1 PSKHWLPNDIG
12 LRQPDGV
19 SLHPD
24 GRYLAVADRKS
35 GRDGDGLV
43 ALNVAVLDLTND
55 EVAQQLVFDQR
66 DVINAGFLDTS
77 QAPGIRQVSL
87 NRVTWLKDKDGIFLV
102 AGGVAWCQ
110 IGLEERT
117 VGTVDR
123 RRLDNCLVRWRFDPE
138 STERSEPIMI
148 RAGLHRIMDLKT
160 DNASSQII
168 YASQRRVAAIDKD
181 GRATPDGGEGGG
193 FKVVGQLFDFRDRRK
208 AVRNDVEQYLDFAT
222 STDDGSIFFEGFQSS
237 DRQPGKLTFDPKRL
251 SLSRYGELPD
261 SARAPLGDPL
271 HVSHARFWKNQRQPP
286 ELFGLAD
293 ALPTLTVDR
302 YRSVATTEDGFAAIG
317 SANFIRVLKVEDGD
331 VVHRCELR
339 VAEEAFRIN
348 MSNDGSLVIV
358 AHSDGTIRWYGVTY
372 SSSAAGAKGCDIKLR
387 LAVTLREV
395 RPGSG
400 EWTWIAVVPGSG
412 HFAADPNA
420 RNLIEW
426 QVEGPRGQVERVDT
440 RLVWQSLLR
449 PSVVRKAATKTVTKA
464 GVSDKLLAKIRENI
478 DPSRVDVLTPQIRT
492 AVQKPSLAA
501 EILLSGENLKGRNLW
516 IRTGGGIGI
525 AKVLGNNEI
534 AANLPIKLDERT
546 QLKVTL
552 TLPPSM
558 RRSRGEKQ
566 ICFHIDR
573 WPKSCHTILWA
584 GPLAPPKPRKLHGV
598 VVGVADYA
606 SDRLNLGATDN
617 DAIDFAT
624 VFIDDYRKRVV
635 DGKSSIKPD
644 FVASEFDIFIASAD
658 ADKKQELDALA
669 KNDFVRVHQA
679 TRVGFLSVLSDL
691 EKRVKREP
699 KFEHRFLIY
708 FAGHGIVQLSGET
721 QRSAFLF
728 PPDSNGNLT
737 RVLGKEI
744 IDRLERLDGDIIVVF
759 DACRTP
765 EDDTPAS
772 QFDPASLEREFAA
785 RALSATIM
793 FGSKAGQAALEQ
805 SELALKQ
812 RTASTQGNGIF
823 TYALVKS
830 LTSREADTSRD
841 NRGRDR
847 IELIEVEQFLHYFF
861 DQTNRDAP
869 VSKLQ
874 RSLSTAK
881 GQYLQQPTI
890 VRPRVERSGSRIL
903 RTLDK
908 APAGASAINSLC
920 AWPFLRNWSLICK
933 N

>member
-1 PSKHWLPNDIG
+1 
-12 LRQPDGV
+12 
-19 SLHPD
+19 
-24 GRYLAVADRKS
+24 
-35 GRDGDGLV
+35 
-43 ALNVAVLDLTND
+43 
-55 EVAQQLVFDQR
+55 
-66 DVINAGFLDTS
+66 
-77 QAPGIRQVSL
+77 
-87 NRVTWLKDKDGIFLV
+87 
-102 AGGVAWCQ
+102 
-110 IGLEERT
+110 
-117 VGTVDR
+117 
-123 RRLDNCLVRWRFDPE
+123 
-138 STERSEPIMI
+138 
-148 RAGLHRIMDLKT
+148 
-160 DNASSQII
+160 
-168 YASQRRVAAIDKD
+168 
-181 GRATPDGGEGGG
+181 
-193 FKVVGQLFDFRDRRK
+193 
-208 AVRNDVEQYLDFAT
+208 
-222 STDDGSIFFEGFQSS
+222 
-237 DRQPGKLTFDPKRL
+237 
-251 SLSRYGELPD
+251 
-261 SARAPLGDPL
+261 
-271 HVSHARFWKNQRQPP
+271 
-286 ELFGLAD
+286 GLAD

-331 VVHRCELR
+331 VVRRCELR
-339 VAEEAFRIN
+339 VSEEAFRIN
-348 MSNDGSLVIV
+348 MANDGSLVV
-358 AHSDGTIRWYGVTY
+358 AGHSDGTIRWYGVVY
-372 SSSAAGAKGCDIKLR
+372 SEGSNGTKSCEIKLR

-420 RNLIEW
+420 RNLVEW

-449 PSVVRKAATKTVTKA
+449 PSIVRTAATKTISKR

-478 DPSRVDVLTPQIRT
+478 DPSRVDVLKPQRRT
-492 AVQKPSLAA
+492 AVQKPSL
-501 EILLSGENLKGRNLW
+501 ETQILLSGEDLTGRNLW
-516 IRTGGGIGI
+516 IRTGGGAGI
-525 AKVLGNNEI
+525 AKVIGGDEI
-534 AANLPIKLDERT
+534 AASEPIKLDDRT
-546 QLKVTL
+546 LLQVTL

-573 WPKSCHTILWA
+573 WPKSCHTIIWA

-598 VVGVADYA
+598 IVGVADYA
-606 SDRLNLGATDN
+606 SDKLNLGATDN

-644 FVASEFDIFIASAD
+644 FVASEFDVFIASSD

-669 KNDFVRVHQA
+669 ENDFVRVHTA
-679 TRVGFLSVLSDL
+679 TRTGFLSVLGDL
-691 EKRVKREP
+691 EKRVQREP
-699 KFEHRFLIY
+699 EYEHRFLIY
-708 FAGHGIVQLSGET
+708 FAGHGVVQLSGET

-728 PPDSNGNLT
+728 PPDSKGNLT

-765 EDDTPAS
+765 EDDAPAS

-805 SELALKQ
+805 SELALKK

-830 LTSREADTSRD
+830 LTSGEADTSRD

-890 VRPRVERSGSRIL
+890 VRPRIERSGSRIL

-908 APAGASAINSLC
+908 SPKSASAITSLC